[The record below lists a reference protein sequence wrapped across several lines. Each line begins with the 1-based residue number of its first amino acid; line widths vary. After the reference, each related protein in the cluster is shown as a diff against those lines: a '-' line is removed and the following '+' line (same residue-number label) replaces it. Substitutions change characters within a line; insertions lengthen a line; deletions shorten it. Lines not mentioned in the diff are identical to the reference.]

1 MLTSNINE
9 IRQLKTGDEILL
21 TGEIYV
27 ARDMAHKKLK
37 ELIDNNKELPFEI
50 KDKIIFYAGPCP
62 NRPNEVIGSIG
73 PTTASRMDKYA
84 EELYNLGLLATI
96 GKGDRSNNVINS
108 IKKNKG
114 KYFTVVGG
122 IAALLSNKVIKSEII
137 AFEELGAEA
146 IYKLEI
152 EKFPVKVL
160 ID

>member
-1 MLTSNINE
+1 
-9 IRQLKTGDEILL
+9 
-21 TGEIYV
+21 
-27 ARDMAHKKLK
+27 
-37 ELIDNNKELPFEI
+37 
-50 KDKIIFYAGPCP
+50 
-62 NRPNEVIGSIG
+62 
-73 PTTASRMDKYA
+73 MDKYA

-122 IAALLSNKVIKSEII
+122 IAALLSNKVIESEII